1 MKHSQLKQL
10 IKEEISN
17 ASTIDLAGKIRT
29 LVYSTPFWKFRDAIN
44 MVLKSHYNR
53 KVQLDENNTLNE
65 GKHLS
70 KMLGAANLK
79 FGVDGNLYF
88 IIGSD
93 SYSGAANLQISKKD
107 LPKFFKMVRDA
118 EAQVNSLPIDEV
130 RTDSKI
136 WNDGSAL
143 AKELE
148 EKGIAIKAY
157 VEGTSSGALGKT
169 KLYVATDG
177 MTRDEFKQAIEQNY
191 RKTPVS
197 TSLSSEYYYSPKHK
211 LYFFFYRE
219 GGNRGF
225 HSGLDKM
232 IDYDYTLLLKRRL
245 PKR

>member
-1 MKHSQLKQL
+1 MKRSQLKKL
-10 IKEEISN
+10 IKEEILHSN
-17 ASTIDLAGKIRT
+17 ASTIDLASKIRT

-44 MVLKSHYNR
+44 MVIKVHYNR
-53 KVQLDENNTLNE
+53 KVQL
-65 GKHLS
+65 
-70 KMLGAANLK
+70 
-79 FGVDGNLYF
+79 
-88 IIGSD
+88 
-93 SYSGAANLQISKKD
+93 
-107 LPKFFKMVRDA
+107 
-118 EAQVNSLPIDEV
+118 DEV